1 MASFFEQQDKAQSRT
16 WILGVFFAMGMV
28 AIFAVAWLATAIL
41 LQGRSKAIMDPAV
54 IGGTFLAI
62 GAVTVLPALW
72 KYVTLGGHGSKV
84 AQALGGVRIDPA
96 TRDPDERKVMNV
108 VEEMAI
114 ASGMPVPPVFLIQD
128 PSINAFAAGTT
139 IRDAALGITT
149 GAIEQLSRDELE
161 GVMAHE
167 FSHVFHG
174 DMRINLRAMA
184 AIFGMMALGYV
195 GYILLR
201 SAPRGGSRKNNGAA
215 GIALFGL
222 ALAAI
227 GAIGTFFGRIMQA
240 AISRQREFLA
250 DATAVQYTRN
260 PAGIAG
266 ALRKIARLHDPT
278 LAIPQASQ
286 FNHFFF
292 TEGVRTWMA
301 SHPPLNERIRRIETM
316 AGGVLPEAPSRAP
329 RAAAGSGAGAAPAAR
344 VPGASVP
351 AGAAAAGLVQALSG
365 VGSVDRV
372 RIDAV
377 HEALER
383 TPNLLRA
390 AAHDPMGARAVV
402 YASLLAGHDESVEA
416 RLHAISSS
424 DPAAADEC
432 REMIASMRS
441 VPARH
446 RLALVEMACSA
457 LVALPLH
464 EYQSFRGIV
473 SGIMRT
479 DSRIDLY
486 EWTVAQIL
494 RSRVEDRL
502 RAESARPTADRVTL
516 RSVQGPVV
524 SLLGL
529 VACTTGKDADHAVQA
544 FAAGLASLGLSAGR
558 LPDPAQRSL
567 DALSEAL
574 DSLGGLKPSERGRLL
589 SACVTI
595 ATHDGNVRD
604 DEVFIVRSIAERLAV
619 PLPPAIAA

>member
-16 WILGVFFAMGMV
+16 WVLGMFFVMGML
-28 AIFAVAWLATAIL
+28 ALFAVAWLATAIM
-41 LQGRSKAIMDPAV
+41 LQGNRAVMMDPAV
-54 IGGTFLAI
+54 IGGTFLGI
-62 GAVTVLPALW
+62 GAITVLPALW

-114 ASGMPVPPVFLIQD
+114 ASGMPVPPVYLIRD

-201 SAPRGGSRKNNGAA
+201 TAPRGGSRKNDGAA

-222 ALAAI
+222 ALAAV

-260 PAGIAG
+260 PAGIGG

-301 SHPPLNERIRRIETM
+301 SHPPLSERIKRIEMM
-316 AGGVLPEAPSRAP
+316 AGGVLPESPTRPSRAP
-329 RAAAGSGAGAAPAAR
+329 NAQGGQRDR
-344 VPGASVP
+344 VPAPSVP
-351 AGAAAAGLVQALSG
+351 AAAAAMGMAQAFAG
-365 VGSVDRV
+365 IGSIDRA
-372 RIDAV
+372 RIDAA
-377 HEALER
+377 HHALER
-383 TPNLLRA
+383 TPEILRA
-390 AAHDPMGARAVV
+390 AAHDAMGARAVV
-402 YASLLAGHDESVEA
+402 YASLVAGSDGASDGRVD
-416 RLHAISSS
+416 AIRAA
-424 DPAAADEC
+424 DPAGASEC
-432 REMIASMRS
+432 QEMLGVMRQ
-441 VPARH
+441 VARRQ
-446 RLALVEMACSA
+446 RLALVEVACGA
-457 LVALPLH
+457 LSALPLP
-464 EYQSFRGIV
+464 EYQSFRAV
-473 SGIMRT
+473 VASIMRT

-494 RSRVEDRL
+494 RSRVEDRY
-502 RAESARPTADRVTL
+502 RAESTRPVADRATL
-516 RSVQGPVV
+516 RALQPQVAR
-524 SLLGL
+524 LLGL
-529 VACTTGKDADHAVQA
+529 VACTTGKDPESASHALS
-544 FAAGLASLGLSAGR
+544 AGLAAIGMSAGQ
-558 LPDPAQRSL
+558 LPEPSQRSL
-567 DALSEAL
+567 DALSSTLDAL
-574 DSLGGLKPSERGRLL
+574 CGLRPTERGRLL

-595 ATHDGNVRD
+595 ATHDGDVRD
-604 DEVFIVRSIAERLAV
+604 DEVFIIRAIAERLAV
-619 PLPPAIAA
+619 PLPAPIAA

>member
-16 WILGVFFAMGMV
+16 WILGLFFAVGML
-28 AIFAVAWLATAIL
+28 ALFAVAWLSTAIL
-41 LQGRSKAIMDPAV
+41 LQGNSKIMMDPAV
-54 IGGTFLAI
+54 IGGTFLVI

-114 ASGMPVPPVFLIQD
+114 ASGMPVPPVYLIRD

-201 SAPRGGSRKNNGAA
+201 TAPRGGNRKNNGAA

-260 PAGIAG
+260 PAGIGG

-301 SHPPLNERIRRIETM
+301 SHPPLSERIRRIEAM
-316 AGGVLPEAPSRAP
+316 AGGVLPEPPSRTARAPS
-329 RAAAGSGAGAAPAAR
+329 AR
-344 VPGASVP
+344 GTSSARIPEPSVP
-351 AGAAAAGLVQALSG
+351 AAAAATGIAQAFAG
-365 VGSVDRV
+365 IGSIDRA

-377 HEALER
+377 HRAIEQ
-383 TPNLLRA
+383 TPEMLRA
-390 AAHDPMGARAVV
+390 AAHHPMGARAVV
-402 YASLLAGHDESVEA
+402 YAALVAGSDGAPDGRLDAIEA
-416 RLHAISSS
+416 A
-424 DPAAADEC
+424 DPAGAREC
-432 REMIASMRS
+432 REMTSVMRR
-441 VPARH
+441 VPRRQ
-446 RLALVEMACSA
+446 RLSLVEVACGA
-457 LVALPLH
+457 LSALPLA
-464 EYQSFRGIV
+464 EYQAFRAV
-473 SGIMRT
+473 VASVMRT

-486 EWTVAQIL
+486 EWTVAQVL
-494 RSRVEDRL
+494 RSRVEDRY
-502 RAESARPTADRVTL
+502 RAESTRPTADRATL
-516 RSVQGPVV
+516 RSLQAQATG
-524 SLLGL
+524 LLGL
-529 VACTTGKDADHAVQA
+529 VACTTGKDPAAASQA
-544 FAAGLASLGLSAGR
+544 LSAGLVALGLGPSQ
-558 LPDPAQRSL
+558 LPEPSQRSL
-567 DALSEAL
+567 DALSSAL
-574 DSLGGLKPSERGRLL
+574 DALSGLKPSERGRLL

-595 ATHDGNVRD
+595 ATHDGDVRD
-604 DEVFIVRSIAERLAV
+604 DEMLIVRAIAERLAV
-619 PLPPAIAA
+619 PLPALISA

>member
-16 WILGVFFAMGMV
+16 WILGVFFAMGMLTL
-28 AIFAVAWLATAIL
+28 FAVAWLATAIL
-41 LQGRSKAIMDPAV
+41 LQGDSRLMRDPAV
-54 IGGTFLAI
+54 IGGTLLAI
-62 GAVTVLPALW
+62 GMITVVPALW

-84 AQALGGVRIDPA
+84 AEALGGVRIYPSTSDPN
-96 TRDPDERKVMNV
+96 ERKVMNV

-301 SHPPLNERIRRIETM
+301 SHPPLSERIKRIEMM
-316 AGGVLPEAPSRAP
+316 AGGVLPEAPSRATP
-329 RAAAGSGAGAAPAAR
+329 RAGAGPSAPTATR
-344 VPGASVP
+344 VPVGSMP
-351 AGAAAAGLVQALSG
+351 AGAAAAGLVQALAG
-365 VGSVDRV
+365 VGSVDRA

-377 HEALER
+377 HDALER

-416 RLHAISSS
+416 RLHAIGGS

-432 REMIASMRS
+432 REMVASMRS

-457 LVALPLH
+457 LGALPLR

-473 SGIMRT
+473 AGIMRT

-486 EWTVAQIL
+486 EWTVVQIL

-529 VACTTGKDADHAVQA
+529 VACTTGKDAHHAEQA
-544 FAAGLASLGLSAGR
+544 LAAGLASLGLTGGR

>member
-16 WILGVFFAMGMV
+16 WILGLFFGMGML
-28 AIFAVAWLATAIL
+28 ALCAVAWLATAIL
-41 LQGRSKAIMDPAV
+41 LQGNRAVMMDPAV
-54 IGGTFLAI
+54 IGGTFLGI
-62 GAVTVLPALW
+62 GAITVLPALW
-72 KYVTLGGHGSKV
+72 KYATLGGHGSKV

-114 ASGMPVPPVFLIQD
+114 ASGMPVPPVYLIRD

-301 SHPPLNERIRRIETM
+301 SHPPLSERIKRIEMM
-316 AGGVLPEAPSRAP
+316 AGGVLPEAPSRAAP
-329 RAAAGSGAGAAPAAR
+329 RAGAGVGAATAAR
-344 VPGASVP
+344 TPVGSMP
-351 AGAAAAGLVQALSG
+351 AGAAAAGLVQALAD
-365 VGSVDRV
+365 VGSVDRA

-377 HEALER
+377 HDALER

-402 YASLLAGHDESVEA
+402 YASLLAGHDGSA
-416 RLHAISSS
+416 DTRLDAIRGG

-441 VPARH
+441 VPARQ
-446 RLALVEMACSA
+446 RLALVELACSA
-457 LVALPLH
+457 LSALPLQD
-464 EYQSFRGIV
+464 YQSFRGLV
-473 SGIMRT
+473 AGLMRT

-486 EWTVAQIL
+486 EWTIAQIL

-502 RAESARPTADRVTL
+502 RAESVRPSADRVTL
-516 RSVQGPVV
+516 RAVQGQVA

-529 VACTTGKDADHAVQA
+529 VACTTGKDAQHAEQA
-544 FAAGLASLGLSAGR
+544 LAAGLAEIGLTAGR

-567 DALSEAL
+567 DALSAAL
-574 DSLGGLKPSERGRLL
+574 DSLGNLKPSERGRLL
-589 SACVTI
+589 SACVAI
-595 ATHDGNVRD
+595 VSHDGNVRD

-619 PLPPAIAA
+619 PLPPAMSA

>member
-16 WILGVFFAMGMV
+16 WILGAFFAMGML
-28 AIFAVAWLATAIL
+28 ALFAVAWLATAML
-41 LQGRSKAIMDPAV
+41 FKGNSRMMMDPAV
-54 IGGTFLAI
+54 IGGTFLGI
-62 GAVTVLPALW
+62 GVITVVPALW

-84 AQALGGVRIDPA
+84 AQALGGVRIDPS
-96 TRDPDERKVMNV
+96 TRDPNERKVMNV

-114 ASGMPVPPVFLIQD
+114 ASGMPVPPVYLLQD
-128 PSINAFAAGTT
+128 PSINAFAAGTS

-167 FSHVFHG
+167 FSHIFHG

-201 SAPRGGSRKNNGAA
+201 SAPRGGGRKNNGAA

-227 GAIGTFFGRIMQA
+227 GAIGTFFGRLMQA

-266 ALRKIARLHDPT
+266 ALRKISQLHEPA

-301 SHPPLNERIRRIETM
+301 SHPPLSERIRRIEVM
-316 AGGVLPEAPSRAP
+316 AGGVLPEGPRRASASA
-329 RAAAGSGAGAAPAAR
+329 RAGAPAA
-344 VPGASVP
+344 PPPSP
-351 AGAAAAGLVQALSG
+351 APAAAAAMGITRAFSAI
-365 VGSVDRV
+365 GSVDRA
-372 RIDAV
+372 RLDAA
-377 HEALER
+377 HDALER
-383 TPNLLRA
+383 TPSLLRA

-402 YASLLAGHDESVEA
+402 YATLVADAGELTAAKMEA
-416 RLHAISSS
+416 IRSQ
-424 DPAAADEC
+424 DPSAADEC
-432 REMIASMRS
+432 REMVSAMSG
-441 VPARH
+441 VPRRR
-446 RLALVEMACSA
+446 RLALIEVACGA
-457 LVALPLH
+457 LSALPLH
-464 EYQSFRGIV
+464 EYQSFRAV
-473 SGIMRT
+473 VANVMRA
-479 DSRIDLY
+479 DSRIDLF

-494 RSRVEDRL
+494 RSRVEDRF
-502 RAESARPTADRVTL
+502 RAESQRPTADRATL
-516 RSVQGPVV
+516 QSLRTQVV
-524 SLLGL
+524 ALLGL
-529 VACTTGKDADHAVQA
+529 VACTTGKDSRAAEQA
-544 FAAGLASLGLSAGR
+544 LLAGLAGVGFDAGA
-558 LPDPAQRSL
+558 LPDPSQRSL
-567 DALSEAL
+567 DALSSTL
-574 DSLGGLKPSERGRLL
+574 DALGGLRPTERGRLL

-595 ATHDGNVRD
+595 ATHDTNVRD
-604 DEVFIVRSIAERLAV
+604 DEAFIVRAIAERLAV
-619 PLPPAIAA
+619 PLPSAIAA

>member
-16 WILGVFFAMGMV
+16 WILGVFFAMGML
-28 AIFAVAWLATAIL
+28 ALFAVAWLATAIL
-41 LQGRSKAIMDPAV
+41 LQGNRAVMMDPAV
-54 IGGTFLAI
+54 IGGTFLGI
-62 GAVTVLPALW
+62 GAITVLPALW

-84 AQALGGVRIDPA
+84 AQSLGGVRIDPA

-114 ASGMPVPPVFLIQD
+114 ASGMPVPPVYLIRD

-195 GYILLR
+195 GYILVR
-201 SAPRGGSRKNNGAA
+201 AAPRGGGRKNDGAA

-222 ALAAI
+222 ALAAV

-260 PAGIAG
+260 PAGIGG
-266 ALRKIARLHDPT
+266 ALRKISRLHDPT

-292 TEGVRTWMA
+292 TEGVRTWLA
-301 SHPPLNERIRRIETM
+301 SHPPLSERIKRIEMM
-316 AGGVLPEAPSRAP
+316 AGGVLPEAPRRASRAV
-329 RAAAGSGAGAAPAAR
+329 AGAR
-344 VPGASVP
+344 P
-351 AGAAAAGLVQALSG
+351 AGAAAAGLVQALAG
-365 VGSVDRV
+365 VGSVDRA

-377 HEALER
+377 HDALER
-383 TPNLLRA
+383 TPELLRA
-390 AAHDPMGARAVV
+390 AAHDRMGSRAVV
-402 YASLLAGHDESVEA
+402 YASLVAGSDSA
-416 RLHAISSS
+416 SDGSLDAIRAA
-424 DPAAADEC
+424 DPAGASEC
-432 REMIASMRS
+432 QEMLGPMRQ
-441 VPARH
+441 VPRRQ
-446 RLALVEMACSA
+446 RLSLVEVACGA
-457 LVALPLH
+457 LSALPLPQ
-464 EYQSFRGIV
+464 YQSFRAV
-473 SGIMRT
+473 VASIMRA

-486 EWTVAQIL
+486 EWTVTQIL
-494 RSRVEDRL
+494 RSRVEDRY
-502 RAESARPTADRVTL
+502 RAEATRPTADRATL
-516 RSVQGPVV
+516 RSQQAQVMR
-524 SLLGL
+524 LLGL
-529 VACTTGKDADHAVQA
+529 VACTTGKDPESASQA
-544 FAAGLASLGLSAGR
+544 LSSGLAGVGISAGQ
-558 LPDPAQRSL
+558 LPEPSQRSL
-567 DALSEAL
+567 DALSATLDAL
-574 DSLGGLKPSERGRLL
+574 SGLRPTERGRLL

-595 ATHDGNVRD
+595 ATHDGHVRD
-604 DEVFIVRSIAERLAV
+604 DEVFIIRAIAERLAV
-619 PLPPAIAA
+619 PLPAPIAA

>member
-16 WILGVFFAMGMV
+16 WILGVFFAMGMLTL
-28 AIFAVAWLATAIL
+28 FAVAWLATAIL
-41 LQGRSKAIMDPAV
+41 LQGDSRLMRDPAV
-54 IGGTFLAI
+54 IGGTLLAI
-62 GAVTVLPALW
+62 GMITVVPALW

-84 AQALGGVRIDPA
+84 AEALGGVRIYPSTSDPN
-96 TRDPDERKVMNV
+96 ERKVMNV

-114 ASGMPVPPVFLIQD
+114 ASGMPVPPVYLIRD
-128 PSINAFAAGTT
+128 PSINAFAAGTS

-174 DMRINLRAMA
+174 DMRINLRAVA
-184 AIFGMMALGYV
+184 AIFGMVALGYV
-195 GYILLR
+195 GYFLLR
-201 SAPRGGSRKNNGAA
+201 SAPRGGGRKNNGAA

-227 GAIGTFFGRIMQA
+227 GAIGTFFGRLMQA

-292 TEGVRTWMA
+292 TEGVRTWLA
-301 SHPPLNERIRRIETM
+301 SHPPLSERIKRIEMM
-316 AGGVLPEAPSRAP
+316 AGGVLPEAPSRPSPPAT
-329 RAAAGSGAGAAPAAR
+329 RAGR
-344 VPGASVP
+344 GASSVPSPTVP
-351 AGAAAAGLVQALSG
+351 AGAAAAGIAQAFAG
-365 VGSVDRV
+365 IGSIDRR
-372 RIDAV
+372 RIDAA
-377 HEALER
+377 HDALER
-383 TPNLLRA
+383 TPNVLRA

-402 YASLLAGHDESVEA
+402 YAALLADAGNRADA
-416 RLHAISSS
+416 KLGAIRSG

-432 REMIASMRS
+432 REMLASMAG
-441 VPARH
+441 VPRRQ
-446 RLALVEMACSA
+446 RLALLEVACSA
-457 LVALPLH
+457 LGALPLR
-464 EYQSFRGIV
+464 EYQAFRAIV
-473 SGIMRT
+473 ANVMRA

-486 EWTVAQIL
+486 EWTVAQML
-494 RSRVEDRL
+494 RSRVEDRF
-502 RAESARPTADRVTL
+502 RAEAVRPAVDRATL
-516 RSVQGPVV
+516 RSQQPEVV
-524 SLLGL
+524 ALLGL
-529 VACTTGKDADHAVQA
+529 VACTTGTDSHAAEQA
-544 FAAGLASLGLSAGR
+544 LAAGMSALGLGTGQ
-558 LPDPAQRSL
+558 LPDPSRRSL
-567 DALSEAL
+567 DTLSAAL
-574 DSLGGLKPSERGRLL
+574 DSLEGLKPSERGRLL

-604 DEVFIVRSIAERLAV
+604 DEGMIVRAIAERLAV
-619 PLPPAIAA
+619 PLPSAIAA

>member
-16 WILGVFFAMGMV
+16 WVLGIFFAMGMLTL
-28 AIFAVAWLATAIL
+28 FAVAWLSTAIL
-41 LQGRSKAIMDPAV
+41 LQGDSKVMTDPAV
-54 IGGTFLAI
+54 IGGTLLAI
-62 GAVTVLPALW
+62 GAITVLPAMW

-84 AQALGGVRIDPA
+84 AEALGGVRIHTSTSDPN
-96 TRDPDERKVMNV
+96 ERKVMNV

-114 ASGMPVPPVFLIQD
+114 ASGMPVPPVYLIRD
-128 PSINAFAAGTT
+128 PSINAFAAGTS

-174 DMRINLRAMA
+174 DMRINLRAVA
-184 AIFGMMALGYV
+184 AIFGMVALGYV
-195 GYILLR
+195 GYFLLR
-201 SAPRGGSRKNNGAA
+201 SAPRGGGRKNNGAA
-215 GIALFGL
+215 GIAMFGL

-227 GAIGTFFGRIMQA
+227 GAIGTFFGRLMQA

-292 TEGVRTWMA
+292 TEGVRTWLA
-301 SHPPLNERIRRIETM
+301 SHPPLSERVRRIEMM
-316 AGGVLPEAPSRAP
+316 AGGVLPESPSRPSPA
-329 RAAAGSGAGAAPAAR
+329 AAAGAGRGASN
-344 VPGASVP
+344 VPLPSVP
-351 AGAAAAGLVQALSG
+351 AGAAAAGIAQAFAG
-365 VGSVDRV
+365 IGSIDRAHL
-372 RIDAV
+372 DAA
-377 HEALER
+377 HDALER
-383 TPNLLRA
+383 TPDLLRA

-402 YASLLAGHDESVEA
+402 YASLAAGADGAADSRVD
-416 RLHAISSS
+416 AIRSG

-432 REMIASMRS
+432 REMLPAMRS
-441 VPARH
+441 LPRRQ
-446 RLALVEMACSA
+446 RLALVEVACGA
-457 LVALPLH
+457 LGTLPLA

-473 SGIMRT
+473 ASVMRS

-486 EWTVAQIL
+486 EWTVAQVL
-494 RSRVEDRL
+494 RSRVEDRF
-502 RAESARPTADRVTL
+502 RAESTRPVPDRATL
-516 RSVQGPVV
+516 RSRQPQVV
-524 SLLGL
+524 ALLGL
-529 VACTTGKDADHAVQA
+529 VACTTGNDAHTAEQA
-544 FAAGLASLGLSAGR
+544 LAAGLSALGMAPGR
-558 LPDPAQRSL
+558 LPDPSQRSL
-567 DALSEAL
+567 DALSAAL
-574 DSLGGLKPSERGRLL
+574 DSINGLKPSERGRLL

-604 DEVFIVRSIAERLAV
+604 DEGLVVRAIAERLAV